1 MGSPDA
7 AFFHPPVV
15 FLSAF
20 LSSIPDFQKKRN
32 DNLEGAGAPLAI
44 NAGLRLMSVRAQKL
58 TAGMIDPLLLR

>member
-15 FLSAF
+15 FLS
-20 LSSIPDFQKKRN
+20 SIPDFQKKRN
-32 DNLEGAGAPLAI
+32 DNLEEAGAPLAI

-58 TAGMIDPLLLR
+58 TAGMVDPLLLR